1 MRRRLFLWGLVMSWV
16 AGGPGMASALTL
28 DADSC
33 RSSCQLQIPQMH
45 TLTWNGAGYP
55 GEQNVECP
63 LGHTDCG
70 NWFEKGIAVVETAD
84 NPAPI
89 FPGALDKSGMD
100 FSPGLDNLGEN
111 ERPWPIPGG
120 RFWLL
125 ASGLLG
131 VAGLSQ
137 KFIPGL
143 CASLTHIPG
152 AVFCSAKNY
161 ISGNRFNGVK
171 AKSP

>member
-1 MRRRLFLWGLVMSWV
+1 MQRRLFLWGLVMSWV

-33 RSSCQLQIPQMH
+33 RPSCQFQITRMH
-45 TLTWNGAGYP
+45 KLTWNGAGYP
-55 GEQNVECP
+55 GGQRVEF
-63 LGHTDCG
+63 LGHTG
-70 NWFEKGIAVVETAD
+70 SSNWLESWLTVTMKTAD
-84 NPAPI
+84 STAPI
-89 FPGALDKSGMD
+89 FPGVLDQSGMG

-120 RFWLL
+120 GFWLL

-137 KFIPGL
+137 KFIARL
-143 CASLTHIPG
+143 CISLSHLSG
-152 AVFCSAKNY
+152 VVFCFAKNF